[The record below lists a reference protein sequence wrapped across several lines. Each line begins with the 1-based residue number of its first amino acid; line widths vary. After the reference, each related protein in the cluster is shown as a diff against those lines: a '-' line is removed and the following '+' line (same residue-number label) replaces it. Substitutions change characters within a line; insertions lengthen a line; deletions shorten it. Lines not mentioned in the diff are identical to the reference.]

1 MINMENFE
9 IEIAKQIAKQ
19 RKQTF
24 WPLSINLTAKNSLVH
39 LSLTSL
45 ATPKFPDPISLIIS

>member
-24 WPLSINLTAKNSLVH
+24 WPLSINLTAKS
-39 LSLTSL
+39 S
-45 ATPKFPDPISLIIS
+45 